1 MNEGLEVQNLSHCYG
16 AKKAL
21 DNVNFKVPK
30 GKFCALLGPNG
41 AGKSTIFAL
50 LTRLFVPSGGDINIA
65 DVDLLKSPGEALA
78 KIGVVFQQPT
88 LDMDLTVQQNLI
100 YAAALHGVSGHNARE
115 VIKTSLAQLDM
126 QHRASEKVR
135 ALNGGHRRRMEIA
148 RAILH
153 KPQIL
158 LLDEAT
164 VGLDAE
170 TRRMITDYVHKLA
183 AEQNI
188 TILWATHL
196 VDEVLPED
204 QLIILHQ
211 GKIIKDGICKDI
223 IGKKSLGE
231 TFAKLTQS
239 EAA

>member
-1 MNEGLEVQNLSHCYG
+1 MSEGLEVQNLSHFYG
-16 AKKAL
+16 AKTAL
-21 DNVNFKVPK
+21 DDVSFKVSK

-41 AGKSTIFAL
+41 AGKSTLFAL
-50 LTRLFVPSGGDINIA
+50 LTRLFMPSGGDINIA
-65 DVDLLKSPGEALA
+65 EVDLLKNPCEALA

-88 LDMDLTVQQNLI
+88 LDMDLTVQRNLT
-100 YAAALHGVSGHNARE
+100 YAAALHGMSGHTASE
-115 VIKTSLAQLDM
+115 VIKTSLEQFDM
-126 QHRASEKVR
+126 QHRAGEKVR

-148 RAILH
+148 RALLH

-170 TRRMITDYVHKLA
+170 TRRMITDYAHKLA
-183 AEQNI
+183 AEQGI

-196 VDEVLPED
+196 VDEVLPND

-223 IGKKSLGE
+223 IGKKTLGD
-231 TFAKLTQS
+231 TFAKLTES
-239 EAA
+239 KAV